1 MSSSNSREE
10 VSRSCCSLICIELAG
25 TAQIEMVTGS
35 GLPSWK
41 AQPCLLGIDEAGRG
55 PVLGP
60 MVYGC
65 AYCPLDQKDRIS
77 TLQFADSKVLTETK
91 RDELYESILADS
103 SMGWAVDVIDPNDLS
118 ARMLRREKISLN
130 TISFESAMGL
140 IRNTLDLGVLLS
152 EVYVDTV
159 GDPEKYQT
167 MLTERFPGIKF
178 TVSKKA
184 DSLFPIVSAASIV
197 AKVTRDRALRDWIM
211 DETSLEIARGFGSGY
226 PGDPETKTWLEE
238 HFNPVFGFPSL
249 VRFSWSTCKPFLTKG
264 GVDVYWEDADDED
277 DADRRQK
284 PSHIEAE
291 SCAPGRHPYFKS
303 RKLQLMTTRL

>member
-1 MSSSNSREE
+1 
-10 VSRSCCSLICIELAG
+10 
-25 TAQIEMVTGS
+25 MVTGS
-35 GLPSWK
+35 PSPSWK
-41 AQPCLLGIDEAGRG
+41 EKPCILGIDEAGRG

-65 AYCPLDQKDRIS
+65 AYCPLDQKERIS

-91 RDELYESILADS
+91 RDELYDSLLADS
-103 SMGWAVDVIDPNDLS
+103 LMGWAVDVIDPKDLS
-118 ARMLRREKISLN
+118 AKMLRREKISLN

-140 IRNTLDLGVLLS
+140 IRNTLNLGVLLS

-159 GDPEKYQT
+159 GDPEKYQA

-197 AKVTRDRALRDWIM
+197 AKVTRDRALRGWTM
-211 DETSLEIARGFGSGY
+211 DETGREIARGFGSGY
-226 PGDPETKTWLEE
+226 PGDPDTKAWLEA
-238 HFNPVFGFPSL
+238 HVNPVFGFPSL
-249 VRFSWSTCKPFLTKG
+249 VRFSWSTCKPLLTKG

-277 DADRRQK
+277 DAERKQK
-284 PSHIEAE
+284 PKHIEEE
-291 SCAPGRHPYFKS
+291 SCAPNRHPYFKS
-303 RKLQLMTTRL
+303 RKLQQVVTRL